1 MNKLRSALATAAA
14 AGLGLAAL
22 ATAPVQ
28 AAAQP
33 AFLAAAQMPP
43 SSTSWTATQV
53 FTGVPENGGV
63 LCAPY
68 KIPAQNTRYREF
80 STELDTNGVQ
90 VTTVARTEADAVKL
104 VDTLRGALA
113 GCGSLLEQQNPG
125 LQAVSASHGKLAV
138 EEGAWVYSLDTSD
151 PQIGISDIHCSPS
164 AATAAPSL
172 SSAGARWATSRT
184 PRWPPS
190 APRRRPPST
199 SSTDPGPPRA
209 DHTST
214 AARPEPGRAAVEP
227 TCSAG
232 GDHFLAFTSIA
243 CTLICYRRLAQWD
256 GLLEPLTRS
265 TEDCRPGTP
274 APEWGLA
281 TANRPPAVCCAA
293 EAVSVS
299 PAIHLR

>member
-14 AGLGLAAL
+14 AALGLAAL

-43 SSTSWTATQV
+43 SSTPWTATQV

-151 PQIGISDIHCSPS
+151 PQIGISDIHLFSVGRDGCTVTLVRWGQMGDLEDAPL
-164 AATAAPSL
+164 AAFRTTTKTAVNKL
-172 SSAGARWATSRT
+172 
-184 PRWPPS
+184 
-190 APRRRPPST
+190 
-199 SSTDPGPPRA
+199 
-209 DHTST
+209 H
-214 AARPEPGRAAVEP
+214 
-227 TCSAG
+227 
-232 GDHFLAFTSIA
+232 
-243 CTLICYRRLAQWD
+243 
-256 GLLEPLTRS
+256 
-265 TEDCRPGTP
+265 
-274 APEWGLA
+274 
-281 TANRPPAVCCAA
+281 
-293 EAVSVS
+293 
-299 PAIHLR
+299 

>member
-1 MNKLRSALATAAA
+1 MNKLRSARATAAA

-151 PQIGISDIHCSPS
+151 PQIGISDIHLFSVGRDGRTVTLVRWGQMGDLEDAPL
-164 AATAAPSL
+164 AAFRTTTKTAVNKL
-172 SSAGARWATSRT
+172 
-184 PRWPPS
+184 
-190 APRRRPPST
+190 
-199 SSTDPGPPRA
+199 
-209 DHTST
+209 H
-214 AARPEPGRAAVEP
+214 
-227 TCSAG
+227 
-232 GDHFLAFTSIA
+232 
-243 CTLICYRRLAQWD
+243 
-256 GLLEPLTRS
+256 
-265 TEDCRPGTP
+265 
-274 APEWGLA
+274 
-281 TANRPPAVCCAA
+281 
-293 EAVSVS
+293 
-299 PAIHLR
+299 